1 MSWIDK
7 YMMTKNVTGL
17 GKRESQILVLDNMGM
32 STEKIQTKIEDL
44 EGDRPE
50 KSTIRS
56 IKSKLKRKKIRQ
68 SFTNIALDGSVDKMN
83 LESINKDEFSDKITT
98 YAYCGM
104 IGCGKTVA
112 SARDAYNLSNN
123 VYVDKVDIINILDD
137 KTLINA
143 AHNDKIESH
152 NLGECRDIEIIVDKI
167 YDCISKYEPNKNY
180 VLFIDQSHYITTNEN
195 TFSEIVDYI
204 ETTHANVSIRLVS
217 QTYKEFINMEYDIDF
232 YNIFRIEG
240 GNDIVSKFDL
250 NLDPSNLNPGTRQRK
265 PWSEVIRVD
274 TNKNSSEIRCVYLS
288 EDEKEIL
295 FDDI

>member
-7 YMMTKNVTGL
+7 YMMTKNVTEL
-17 GKRESQILVLDNMGM
+17 GKRESQILVLDNMGI
-32 STEKIQTKIEDL
+32 SIEKIQTKIEDL

-68 SFTNIALDGSVDKMN
+68 YFTNIALDDSVDKMN
-83 LESINKDEFSDKITT
+83 LKSTNEDEFSDKITT

-123 VYVDKVDIINILDD
+123 IYVDKVDIINILDD

-152 NLGECRDIEIIVDKI
+152 NLGDCIDIEVIMDRI

-180 VLFIDQSHYITTNEN
+180 VLFIDQAHYITTNED
-195 TFSEIVDYI
+195 TLSKIIDYI
-204 ETTHANVSIRLVS
+204 KTTDANVSLRLVS
-217 QTYKEFINMEYDIDF
+217 QTYKEFINMKHGIDF
-232 YNIFRIEG
+232 YNIFRIESADS
-240 GNDIVSKFDL
+240 DIISKYDL
-250 NLDPSNLNPGTRQRK
+250 NISPSNLHVGTEKR

-274 TNKNSSEIRCVYLS
+274 TNKNSSKIRCVYLS

-295 FDDI
+295 MG